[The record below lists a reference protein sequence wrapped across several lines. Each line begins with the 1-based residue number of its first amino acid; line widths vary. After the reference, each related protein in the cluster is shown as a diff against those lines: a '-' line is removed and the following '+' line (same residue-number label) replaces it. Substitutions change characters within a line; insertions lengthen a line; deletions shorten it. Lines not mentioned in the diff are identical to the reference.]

1 MHFGSSQIV
10 LNLLIFGHLMKI
22 GGLYLNGSGL
32 NIRMSVVC
40 INLFESCPLCD
51 VLGSGGGGDL
61 IKRATWGLELG
72 FRIPSLYFLTVLRA
86 KSLFSCAFLLISE
99 EFT

>member
-22 GGLYLNGSGL
+22 GGLHLNGSGL
-32 NIRMSVVC
+32 NIRTSVVC

-51 VLGSGGGGDL
+51 VLGSGGEV
-61 IKRATWGLELG
+61 I
-72 FRIPSLYFLTVLRA
+72 SLRERRGHWNWA
-86 KSLFSCAFLLISE
+86 SEFLLCIFSLC
-99 EFT
+99 